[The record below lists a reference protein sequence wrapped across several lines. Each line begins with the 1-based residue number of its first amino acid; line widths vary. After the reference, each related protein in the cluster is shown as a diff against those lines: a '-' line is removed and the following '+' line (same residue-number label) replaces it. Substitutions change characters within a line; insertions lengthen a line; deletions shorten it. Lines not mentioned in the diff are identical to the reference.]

1 MIIISC
7 PYNHDDCINCNQCH
21 LCFNGSKYKP
31 AKKKQQG
38 LNKNFNKQSNRMG
51 AQSETKVQKTNQ
63 ATIDNVCSSRLTA
76 NSGAGFG
83 SGTEKGDAWITGLV
97 EISQE
102 VKTQLPDRAKG
113 CKSFTIQREWL
124 EKLDYESRK
133 ANKEFWWLVF
143 SFKETDNQMYIVCDN
158 QVFQDMTATLVADRK
173 TASEAQHKIDLANKQ
188 KKVIEAKNT
197 ELQATIDRLQ
207 VELEYYKLLAD
218 YTQVKMLINKYEKEA
233 SEIYDEFMHGDSSA
247 RQEAYNTFIKDLKS
261 IINKDGEGI

>member
-1 MIIISC
+1 M
-7 PYNHDDCINCNQCH
+7 DCEFGYTDCTNCSQCH

-38 LNKNFNKQSNRMG
+38 IQKNYNKQTNRMG

-63 ATIDNVCSSRLTA
+63 ATIDNVTSSRLTA

-113 CKSFTIQREWL
+113 CKSFTIQKEWL
-124 EKLDYESRK
+124 DKLDYESRK

-143 SFKETDNQMYIVCDN
+143 SFKETDNQMYVVADN
-158 QVFQDMTATLVADRK
+158 QVFQDMVATLVADRK
-173 TASEAQHKIDLANKQ
+173 LAAEADKKIDLANKQ
-188 KKVIEAKNT
+188 KRATEAKNT
-197 ELQATIDRLQ
+197 ELQATIDYLRAQ
-207 VELEYYKLLAD
+207 IEALEAQLKL
-218 YTQVKMLINKYEKEA
+218 KE
-233 SEIYDEFMHGDSSA
+233 D
-247 RQEAYNTFIKDLKS
+247 N
-261 IINKDGEGI
+261 

>member
-1 MIIISC
+1 M
-7 PYNHDDCINCNQCH
+7 DCEFGYTDCCNCNQCH

-38 LNKNFNKQSNRMG
+38 IQKNYNKQTNRMG

-63 ATIDNVCSSRLTA
+63 ATIDNVTSSRLTA

-113 CKSFTIQREWL
+113 CKSFTIQKEWL
-124 EKLDYESRK
+124 DKLDYESRK

-143 SFKETDNQMYIVCDN
+143 SFKETDNQMYVVADN
-158 QVFQDMTATLVADRK
+158 QVFQDMVATLVADRK
-173 TASEAQHKIDLANKQ
+173 LAAEAGKKIDLANKQ

-197 ELQATIDRLQ
+197 ELQATIDYLQ
-207 VELEYYKLLAD
+207 AQIECLQAQLKL
-218 YTQVKMLINKYEKEA
+218 KE
-233 SEIYDEFMHGDSSA
+233 G
-247 RQEAYNTFIKDLKS
+247 N
-261 IINKDGEGI
+261 

>member
-1 MIIISC
+1 M
-7 PYNHDDCINCNQCH
+7 DCEFGYTDCCNCNQCH

-38 LNKNFNKQSNRMG
+38 IQKNYNKQTNRMG

-63 ATIDNVCSSRLTA
+63 ATIDNVTSSRLTA

-133 ANKEFWWLVF
+133 AGKEFWWLVF

-158 QVFQDMTATLVADRK
+158 QVFQDMTATIVSDRK
-173 TASEAQHKIDLANKQ
+173 IAADAQKKIDAADKARILSDKR
-188 KKVIEAKNT
+188 NT
-197 ELQATIDRLQ
+197 ELQATIDRMQ
-207 VELEYYKLLAD
+207 AEID
-218 YTQVKMLINKYEKEA
+218 YLKTQLKE
-233 SEIYDEFMHGDSSA
+233 
-247 RQEAYNTFIKDLKS
+247 
-261 IINKDGEGI
+261 